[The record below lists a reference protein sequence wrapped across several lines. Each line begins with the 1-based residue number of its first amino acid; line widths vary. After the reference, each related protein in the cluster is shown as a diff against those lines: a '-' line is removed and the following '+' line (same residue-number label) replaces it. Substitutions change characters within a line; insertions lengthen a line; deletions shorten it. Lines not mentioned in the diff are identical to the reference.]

1 MTDLHD
7 HDLWQ
12 PRSRAS
18 SPWHDDGWD
27 DPAALIAAETAVAP
41 RRPRVLPWVLLAVGA
56 VLVVAAVVGGLIGW
70 WVIRQVN
77 PPGGAGEPTNF
88 VVQENDDLVS
98 ISTRLKQDGFITHAG
113 VFQWYVKRQD
123 DLEFVPG
130 YYTIRP
136 RDTMGNIAAALRTP
150 PNATFTS
157 VTFPEGFTV
166 EQIAQRLNRRVPRL
180 AESDVV
186 AAAESPEVLSEYR
199 PSGTSSLE
207 GLLFPDTYQV
217 SNAESALQVVQRM
230 VRLME
235 RVGRQEGLDDPL
247 KRNGRSPY
255 EVLIVASLIE
265 REAKTDGDRP
275 KIARVIYN
283 RLARGMTLDIDA
295 ALYYGNDP
303 STPFSVLKAKE
314 SPYNLYRRSGLP
326 PTPIASPG
334 RESIRAAL
342 NPSVDPPPG
351 DPICRELPNPTACQ
365 YLYYVL
371 IDKAGNHAFSA
382 TLEQHE
388 RNIETARAAGVLP

>member
-1 MTDLHD
+1 MTDLD
-7 HDLWQ
+7 ERELWQ
-12 PRSRAS
+12 PHSRSQV
-18 SPWHDDGWD
+18 PWHDDGWD
-27 DPAALIAAETAVAP
+27 DPAVLMVVETAVPP
-41 RRPRVLPWVLLAVGA
+41 RRPRVLQWVLLTVAA
-56 VLVVAAVVGGLIGW
+56 LCIVAAVIGGLVGW

-123 DLEFVPG
+123 DMVFVPG
-130 YYTIRP
+130 YYTLRR
-136 RDTMGNIAAALRTP
+136 RDTMGNITAALRTP

-166 EQIAQRLNRRVPRL
+166 EQIAQRLNRRVVRI
-180 AESDVV
+180 AVADVL
-186 AAAESPEVLSEYR
+186 AAAQSAEVLSEYR
-199 PSGTSSLE
+199 PSGTTSLE

-247 KRNGRSPY
+247 KRAGRTPH
-255 EVLIVASLIE
+255 EVLIIASLIE
-265 REAKTDGDRP
+265 REAKTDGDRA

-295 ALYYGNDP
+295 ALYYGKDP
-303 STPFSVLKAKE
+303 ATPFSVLKAQD
-314 SPYNLYRRSGLP
+314 SPYNLYRRTGLP
-326 PTPIASPG
+326 PTPIANPG

-351 DPICRELPNPTACQ
+351 DPICRELPNPTSCQ

-371 IDKAGNHAFSA
+371 ADKAGNHVFAA

-388 RNIETARAAGVLP
+388 RNVAAARAAGVLP